1 MIYFDNAAT
10 TKPEDSVLGLAARY
24 LKEQYY
30 NPSALYAEGYNLH
43 LELEECRR
51 SILSHVADADDY
63 SIIITSC
70 GTEADNQAIF
80 CGGRRG
86 NIVTTMGEHAA
97 VFAAATE
104 AGRRGVEARF
114 AQLNAD
120 GSVNVENLLS
130 LVDGKTSLVSVMHVN
145 NETGAV
151 NDINA
156 IAGMVKAKNA
166 RTLFHSDGVQAYG
179 KLPFRLSG
187 HVDMYSVSA
196 HKIGG
201 LKGTGALIKKK
212 KLVLQP
218 FIWGGGQESG
228 LRSGTENVY
237 GIEAFCAA
245 AAERYNDGRHE
256 VNYNRVREL
265 QARMWELLD
274 KSLFERISPGNGSPY
289 ILTVA
294 ARGVRGET
302 ILHMCNDR
310 GLIIGTGSACSS
322 NASKRNSRVMQACGI
337 GQDMIDGVLRI
348 SFNPHNTIEEVE
360 EAATILNEVVETDRE
375 LTE

>member
-1 MIYFDNAAT
+1 MPFATAYSFVVAVINVLRISVFVLLYAHYIALCAAVSAHGEFDYLPAA
-10 TKPEDSVLGLAARY
+10 LGLLFKFKR
-24 LKEQYY
+24 
-30 NPSALYAEGYNLH
+30 
-43 LELEECRR
+43 
-51 SILSHVADADDY
+51 
-63 SIIITSC
+63 
-70 GTEADNQAIF
+70 
-80 CGGRRG
+80 
-86 NIVTTMGEHAA
+86 A
-97 VFAAATE
+97 V
-104 AGRRGVEARF
+104 
-114 AQLNAD
+114 
-120 GSVNVENLLS
+120 
-130 LVDGKTSLVSVMHVN
+130 
-145 NETGAV
+145 GAV
-151 NDINA
+151 YPVGYRHGNLRFVA
-156 IAGMVKAKNA
+156 LVFVFKGGALGKFSAALKAKNPRA
-166 RTLFHSDGVQAYG
+166 LFHSDGVQAYG
-179 KLPFRLSG
+179 KLPFRLG
-187 HVDMYSVSA
+187 EHVDMYSVSA

-237 GIEAFCAA
+237 GIKAFCAA